1 MADQNI
7 PNDELSRASQLQEKI
22 AKQQQEIN
30 NNFAKAKSYASQ
42 FASELQS
49 AIKAISLVETGVKKV
64 SSKQTESLDIAAK
77 NVQNFGKLEASITKL
92 IAGSNTFKKA
102 NEDIAKAEITRGDI
116 MKKLN
121 SLTLGYVKKRREEEG
136 KLDKLFEQRKSQV
149 GRLEEAYGELTGRLK
164 EQKDLEDELTDLA
177 NRGLD
182 NNKNTREA
190 IALKKTEIKELQ
202 ETIKARNAIVTNL
215 DKELSTQRILVENIN
230 DTLNAK
236 NTYKKVSQQIL
247 DTAKEEVAFQQDF
260 NKKLGVTGDL
270 VKGLDAGLRKAGF
283 TGLADRLGLNSAVL
297 QTRELYRAAQVSGE
311 GFNVLGTFAKQVGAN
326 LKEALGPIGLIIIA
340 IEQLKKA
347 FDAIDKGQS
356 ELARNFGISRGEAG
370 KLRQGFEE
378 VAGSSNNVLV
388 TTKGI
393 QEAFTDLNGIFGT
406 NVNLSKEQLTA
417 YTELNKTAGIQKETL
432 GALSKI
438 GLGFGQDL
446 KGQTASFLG
455 QVKAS
460 AAQKGLLINERQL
473 MNEIGKLSSGT
484 LILFRG
490 QSGELAKAAVAAKAL
505 GTDLATIDKISS
517 SLLNFEES
525 ISSEFE
531 AELLTNRDLNLERA
545 RALAL
550 NNDLAGV
557 AQELANQ
564 GIKAADYAGMN
575 RIQQE
580 SLAKSIGL
588 SRDEMSKMLMEQ
600 EAMTK
605 LSGVEGK
612 SVQERYNNLVKQ
624 VGVEEARKKLG
635 DDALASQLQQASVQ
649 EKLAAAQEKFTD
661 LFVKIL
667 EPLMPLLD
675 SITDALGPVFVALN
689 SLLNPIVSIVK
700 LIGDSLKPVFA
711 SLTPVLN
718 TVSKA
723 IDSILTPLMSILGP
737 LVQGILIPITD
748 AFAEIGKQIIDAF
761 EPLGSALSAL
771 TGTAS
776 AGETLKNVFKGIG
789 QVLGTMLLPFT
800 LGIRIIVN
808 GLTSIAD
815 MAGGIIKIFQG
826 DFLDGIKQI
835 GIGLISF
842 IFKPL
847 TAIWDTVK
855 GVVGGIVKGI
865 ATIFGFGSKDQTA
878 EASKTTGA
886 ATSGPK
892 DQTAEASKTTG
903 ATAPQTKMANGGMVN
918 KPTNAL
924 IGEAGP
930 ELVIPLS
937 QAKLPDTLTPKPVA
951 PIISMAEVAAA
962 INSLKATMN
971 EVVNATKASGQMVA
985 AAVQDNSG
993 MTLDG
998 DIVTRKVLSRMS
1010 TQYSGIK

>member
-1 MADQNI
+1 MADQTLS
-7 PNDELSRASQLQEKI
+7 NDELSRAAKLQELI

-42 FASELQS
+42 FSSELQS

-64 SSKQTESLDIAAK
+64 SSKQIESLDIAAK
-77 NVQNFGKLEASITKL
+77 NVQNFGKLETSINKL

-102 NEDIAKAEITRGDI
+102 NEDITKAEIARGDV

-121 SLTLGYVKKRREEEG
+121 SLTLGYVKKRREEEA
-136 KLDKLFEQRKSQV
+136 KLDILFEQRKNQA
-149 GRLEEAYGELTGRLK
+149 GRLEEAYGELTDRLK
-164 EQKDLEDELTDLA
+164 EQKDLEGELADLA

-182 NNKNTREA
+182 NKNVKEA
-190 IALKKTEIKELQ
+190 IALKKIEVKELQ
-202 ETIKARNAIVTNL
+202 ETIKARNSIVNNIE
-215 DKELSTQRILVENIN
+215 KELSTQRSLVENIN
-230 DTLNAK
+230 DALNAK
-236 NTYKKVSQQIL
+236 NTYKKVTKEII
-247 DTAKEEVAFQQDF
+247 DNAKAEVAFQEDF
-260 NKKLGVTGDL
+260 NKKLGITGDL
-270 VKGLDAGLRKAGF
+270 VKGLDTGLRKAGF
-283 TGLADRLGLNSAVL
+283 TGLADRLGLGNAVL
-297 QTRELYRAAQVSGE
+297 QTRELYRAAKESGE
-311 GFNVLGTFAKQVGAN
+311 GFSVLGTFAKQVGAN
-326 LKEALGPIGLIIIA
+326 LKEALGPVGLIVIA
-340 IEQLKKA
+340 VEQLKKA
-347 FDAIDKGQS
+347 FDAVDKGQS

-378 VAGSSNNVLV
+378 VSGSSNSVLV

-393 QEAFTDLNGIFGT
+393 QEAFIDLNSIFGT
-406 NVNLSKEQLTA
+406 NVNLSKEQLAA
-417 YTELNKTAGIQKETL
+417 YTELNKVAGIQKETL

-490 QSGELAKAAVAAKAL
+490 QSSELAKAAVAAKAL
-505 GTDLATIDKISS
+505 GTDLATIDKVSS
-517 SLLNFEES
+517 SLLNFEQS
-525 ISSEFE
+525 IGDQFE
-531 AELLTNRDLNLERA
+531 AELLTGRDLNLERA

-580 SLAKSIGL
+580 SLAKSLGL

-600 EAMTK
+600 EAMSK

-612 SVQERYNNLVKQ
+612 SVQERYNNLVKT
-624 VGVEEARKKLG
+624 VGVEAARKRLG
-635 DDALASQLQQASVQ
+635 DDALAAQLQQASVQ

-667 EPLMPLLD
+667 EPLVPLLD
-675 SITDALGPVFVALN
+675 AVTDALGPVFTALN
-689 SLLNPIVSIVK
+689 SLISPIVSIVK
-700 LIGDSLKPVFA
+700 LVGDALKPAFA
-711 SLTPVLN
+711 ALTPVLN

-723 IDSILTPLMSILGP
+723 IDSILTPLMSVVGP
-737 LVQGILIPITD
+737 LLQGFLLPMID
-748 AFAEIGKQIIDAF
+748 AFSEIGKQITNAF
-761 EPLGSALSAL
+761 EPLGKALSAL

-776 AGETLKNVFKGIG
+776 AGETVKNVFKGIG
-789 QVLGTMLLPFT
+789 QIAGTMLLPLT
-800 LGIRIIVN
+800 YGIQVVVN
-808 GLTSIAD
+808 GLTSVAD
-815 MAGGIIKIFQG
+815 MVSGVVKLFQG
-826 DFLDGIKQI
+826 DFLGGIKQI
-835 GIGLISF
+835 STGLISF
-842 IFKPL
+842 IFRPL
-847 TAIWDTVK
+847 TAIWDIVK
-855 GVVGGIVKGI
+855 GVVGGIVKGA
-865 ATIFGFGSKDQTA
+865 ATIFGF
-878 EASKTTGA
+878 
-886 ATSGPK
+886 GPK
-892 DQTAEASKTTG
+892 DQTAEVNKTAET
-903 ATAPQTKMANGGMVN
+903 TTPKTKMADGGVVN

-930 ELVIPLS
+930 EMVIPLS

-962 INSLKATMN
+962 ITSLKATMN
-971 EVVNATKASGQMVA
+971 EIVTATKSSGQMVA
-985 AAVQDNSG
+985 AAVQESG
-993 MTLDG
+993 NMTLDG
-998 DIVTRKVLSRMS
+998 DIVTRKVMSKMS